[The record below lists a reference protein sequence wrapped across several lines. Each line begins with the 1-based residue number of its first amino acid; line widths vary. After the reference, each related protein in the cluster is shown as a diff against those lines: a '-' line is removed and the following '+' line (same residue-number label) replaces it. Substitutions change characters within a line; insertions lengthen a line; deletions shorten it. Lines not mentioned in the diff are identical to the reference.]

1 MASEFKMPQLGLT
14 MTEGT
19 IGKWFRKVGDQVAVG
34 DVLVEVETD
43 KITSQVEATAEG
55 VLLAI
60 AAQEGSTVPVQ
71 SVLAYIGEAGEKVAA
86 APQQTAPVATAE
98 TAQTAVEQPA
108 APAAPAITLEGGWVK
123 ASPAARKLAKDNG
136 VDLALVTATGP
147 SGMAIERDIQAF
159 LDQKKTVKASPLAV
173 KVAAE
178 HAVDLAGIQKD
189 GRIMKEDVLAVIPK
203 AAVAGATA
211 QASAVGTPL
220 SGMRKVIA
228 ERMTQS
234 WQNCPHVHH
243 TVKVDMTEAVQIKE
257 KITQMGTKLSF
268 TELIIKSVAKAL
280 TEFPTVNNSL
290 INGSLVINEAVNIGV
305 AVALD
310 NGLIVP
316 VIRNAD
322 QKALSQLR
330 AEVVDL
336 STKARQ
342 GKLTQDDYTGGTFT
356 VSNLGMYGVDHFT
369 PIVNPPES
377 GILGVCRTVDKPVVV
392 DGAIVIRP
400 MMNLVL
406 GYDHR
411 VVDGALA
418 GKFMARV
425 RELLEQPL
433 LLI

>member
-1 MASEFKMPQLGLT
+1 
-14 MTEGT
+14 
-19 IGKWFRKVGDQVAVG
+19 
-34 DVLVEVETD
+34 
-43 KITSQVEATAEG
+43 
-55 VLLAI
+55 
-60 AAQEGSTVPVQ
+60 
-71 SVLAYIGEAGEKVAA
+71 
-86 APQQTAPVATAE
+86 
-98 TAQTAVEQPA
+98 
-108 APAAPAITLEGGWVK
+108 VK
-123 ASPAARKLAKDNG
+123 ASPAARKLARDNG
-136 VDLALVTATGP
+136 IDLALVAVNGP
-147 SGMAIERDIQAF
+147 SGMAIERDVRSF
-159 LDQKKTVKASPLAV
+159 MEQKQTVKASPLAV

-178 HAVDLAGIQKD
+178 HAVNLAEIQKE
-189 GRIMKEDVLAVIPK
+189 GRIMKEDVLAALSQPAIAAGEQIPL
-203 AAVAGATA
+203 AG
-211 QASAVGTPL
+211 VPL

-228 ERMTQS
+228 ERMSYS
-234 WQNCPHVHH
+234 WQTCPHVHH
-243 TVKVDMTEAVQIKE
+243 TVEVDMAEAVLIKD
-257 KITQMGTKLSF
+257 KISKMGVKLSF

-280 TEFPTVNNSL
+280 AEFPMVNNSL
-290 INGSLVINEAVNIGV
+290 INGSLVTNDSIHIGV

-316 VIRNAD
+316 VIRNAN

-336 STKARQ
+336 STRARE
-342 GKLTQDDYTGGTFT
+342 GKLTPDDYTGGTFT

-392 DGAIVIRP
+392 DGTIVIRP

-418 GKFMARV
+418 GKFTARV
-425 RELLEQPL
+425 RQLLEQPL